1 MSCRSGHQLDHYQR
15 SAGVEDGV
23 LDSTEWLLWYVQ
35 PTHHRD
41 FAHMIT
47 FWQRRKSNCENRFGL
62 GWAVKLRGAL
72 YKMNLSLSSL
82 RLSMRG
88 VDLLIDDSTLLFFL
102 PQVKAGALANHLPQL
117 CVRCGCIDPCKT
129 HLQNTVG
136 TLQWGAHSMQMQ
148 CSGWRTD
155 LRGMDNTTQFKQGR
169 VSVSVTA
176 WPACTVSVYLGRR
189 RKWKTSFKLCQMFRE
204 WASCLVWTVR
214 MFLI

>member
-1 MSCRSGHQLDHYQR
+1 MTALICTTHTSQGFCPHDYVLAKTKVKLWESIWPGLSCE
-15 SAGVEDGV
+15 VERCIIQDELEPLLPKAV
-23 LDSTEWLLWYVQ
+23 NERCWPPYRWLDST
-35 PTHHRD
+35 
-41 FAHMIT
+41 
-47 FWQRRKSNCENRFGL
+47 
-62 GWAVKLRGAL
+62 
-72 YKMNLSLSSL
+72 
-82 RLSMRG
+82 
-88 VDLLIDDSTLLFFL
+88 FFL

-204 WASCLVWTVR
+204 WASCLGWTVR